1 MSYTA
6 PGGPMTVALLV
17 AQSADETFS
26 KPVDVR
32 GYTHIVVY
40 VIPNGTVS
48 SGVVKVLEACPDP
61 DSNQPGNVTNA
72 QLYSG
77 TWVQV
82 GSDISPSSGA
92 ISVLHL
98 TVAAYS
104 HLQARIST
112 AIGGGGTVDVVL
124 VAA

>member
-1 MSYTA
+1 MPRTS
-6 PGGPMTVALLV
+6 PGAPMTVPLLI

-32 GYTHIVVY
+32 GYTHLVVY

-48 SGVVKVLEACPDP
+48 SGVVQLLEACINPDANEP
-61 DSNQPGNVTNA
+61 HAPNPP
-72 QLYSG
+72 LYAD

-82 GSDISPSSGA
+82 GSDISPSTGA
-92 ISVLHL
+92 ISVLHP
-98 TVAAYS
+98 TVGAYS
-104 HLQARIST
+104 HLRARIST
-112 AIGGGGTVDVVL
+112 VIGGGGTVDVVL